1 MARTGRATIAL
12 WNSYDPK
19 AFREAHRRI
28 LARAGPLALA
38 FDFNLATFGFPFPQE
53 LTTPQEIADWV
64 ATTTSIGEDGSY
76 LKEITAKG
84 RFSTFPYMKKG
95 LPPQLGRFVL
105 TTCNVDE
112 KKRLGVEEA
121 SSLLVNGQGL
131 VFVFG
136 TGPKGVP
143 RELSEVA
150 ERHLDI
156 TFGGYS
162 LETCT
167 ALGAVVAVI
176 AHAMRRG
183 APIGIG
189 EYGAKSQASRRT
201 YEPK

>member
-53 LTTPQEIADWV
+53 LATPQEIADWV

-76 LKEITAKG
+76 LKEIAVKG
-84 RFSTFPYMKKG
+84 RFSTFAYMSKG

-112 KKRLGVEEA
+112 RKRLTVGNA
-121 SSLLVNGQGL
+121 SQMLLSGQSLA
-131 VFVFG
+131 FVFG
-136 TGPKGVP
+136 TGPHGVP
-143 RELSEVA
+143 KELFDVA
-150 ERHLDI
+150 EYHLDV
-156 TFGGYS
+156 TFGGHS

-167 ALGAVVAVI
+167 ALGAVVAAI
-176 AHAMRRG
+176 AHGVKGFVERA
-183 APIGIG
+183 
-189 EYGAKSQASRRT
+189 
-201 YEPK
+201 

>member
-19 AFREAHRRI
+19 TFREAHRRI

-53 LTTPQEIADWV
+53 LTTPREISDWV

-76 LKEITAKG
+76 LKQIAAKG
-84 RFSTFPYMKKG
+84 RFSTFPYMMKG
-95 LPPQLGRFVL
+95 LPPQLGKFVL
-105 TTCNVDE
+105 TTCNIDE
-112 KKRLGVEEA
+112 KKRLTAEDA
-121 SSLLVNGQGL
+121 SRLLREGQSLVLM
-131 VFVFG
+131 FG
-136 TGPKGVP
+136 TGPHGVP
-143 RELSEVA
+143 KQLFEAA
-150 ERHLDI
+150 EYHLDI

-176 AHAMRRG
+176 AHQTRR
-183 APIGIG
+183 
-189 EYGAKSQASRRT
+189 
-201 YEPK
+201 